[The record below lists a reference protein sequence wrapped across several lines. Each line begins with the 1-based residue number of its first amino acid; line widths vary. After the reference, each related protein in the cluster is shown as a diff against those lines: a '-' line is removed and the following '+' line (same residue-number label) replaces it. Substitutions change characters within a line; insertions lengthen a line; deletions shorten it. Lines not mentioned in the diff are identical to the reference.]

1 MITFPYDQAYDPA
14 APACQITLHVPA
26 TGRRMN
32 VGAIIDTG
40 ADATIVPV
48 SFLRQVAARR
58 SFEAT
63 MRSQWG
69 ERRRVYLYLVDLQ
82 LETLT
87 LPGIYVVGDDQGDE
101 VVLGRDVLNRLRVLL
116 DGPRRVSQVLD

>member
-1 MITFPYDQAYDPA
+1 VIAFPYDQAYDPA
-14 APACQITLHVPA
+14 APACQISLDVPTA
-26 TGRRMN
+26 GRRIS
-32 VGAIIDTG
+32 VDAIIGTG

-48 SFLRQVAARR
+48 RYLRQIAARR

-87 LPGIYVVGDDQGDE
+87 LPGIYVVGDDRGDE
-101 VVLGRDVLNRLRVLL
+101 VVLGRDVLNRLRVTL
-116 DGPRRVSQVLD
+116 DGPRQQTQVAE

>member
-14 APACQITLHVPA
+14 APVCQITLHVPA
-26 TGRRMN
+26 AGRRMN
-32 VGAIIDTG
+32 VDAIIDTG

-69 ERRRVYLYLVDLQ
+69 ERRRVYLYLVDIQ
-82 LETLT
+82 LETLV
-87 LPGIYVVGDDQGDE
+87 LPSIYVIGDDQGDE
-101 VVLGRDVLNRLRVLL
+101 VVLGRDVLNRLRMLL
-116 DGPRRVSQVLD
+116 DGPRRVSQVLE

>member
-1 MITFPYDQAYDPA
+1 MITFSYDQAYDPA
-14 APACQITLHVPA
+14 APACQIALHVPV
-26 TGRRMN
+26 TGRRMA
-32 VGAIIDTG
+32 VDAIIDTG

-48 SFLRQVAARR
+48 SLLRQVAARR

-63 MRSQWG
+63 IRSQWG

-82 LETLT
+82 LETFT

-116 DGPRRVSQVLD
+116 DGPGRVLQVLE

>member
-32 VGAIIDTG
+32 S
-40 ADATIVPV
+40 DATIVPV
-48 SFLRQVAARR
+48 RVLRQVAARR

-116 DGPRRVSQVLD
+116 DGPGSVSQVLE

>member
-1 MITFPYDQAYDPA
+1 
-14 APACQITLHVPA
+14 
-26 TGRRMN
+26 MN
-32 VGAIIDTG
+32 VGAVIDTG

-58 SFEAT
+58 FFEAT

-69 ERRRVYLYLVDLQ
+69 ERRRVYLYLVDIQ

-87 LPGIYVVGDDQGDE
+87 LPGIYVVGDDQGNE
-101 VVLGRDVLNRLRVLL
+101 VILGRDVLNRLRVLL